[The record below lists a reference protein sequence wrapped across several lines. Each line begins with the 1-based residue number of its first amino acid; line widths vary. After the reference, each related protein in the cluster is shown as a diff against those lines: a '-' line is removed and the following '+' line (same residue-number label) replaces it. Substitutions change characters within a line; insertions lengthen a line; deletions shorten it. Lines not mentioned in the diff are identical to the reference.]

1 MRMRLSASLTAAAAV
16 VTVALAGPVRAQEH
30 APESV
35 AASYLSAM
43 QASDWTS
50 MAGLMHP
57 DALHQLREY
66 LAPLFASTV
75 PEAEAFRQQFLGVRT
90 AAEAAALTD
99 TTVFTN
105 FVRALNARN
114 PTAAQALGTARIEQI
129 GHVIEGP
136 DVAHVV
142 YRATLDVEGMS
153 VTNVGVMTLKR
164 AGDGWG
170 VLLTGDYSALAT
182 ALRQALSG

>member
-1 MRMRLSASLTAAAAV
+1 MRMQHSARLAAAAVV
-16 VTVALAGPVRAQEH
+16 VTVALAGQARAQENT
-30 APESV
+30 PEAV

-43 QASDWTS
+43 QASDWVS

-57 DALHQLREY
+57 EALHQLREY
-66 LAPLFASTV
+66 LDPLFASAV

-90 AAEAAALTD
+90 VAEAAALSD

-105 FVRALNARN
+105 FVRALNARDR
-114 PTAAQALGTARIEQI
+114 TAAQALGSARIEQI
-129 GHVIEGP
+129 GHVTEGP

-153 VTNVGVMTLKR
+153 VTNVSVMTLKR
-164 AGDGWG
+164 AGDGWR

-182 ALRQALSG
+182 ALRQALGG